1 MPQSARE
8 NYQNMASAKLVLA
21 AQTNG
26 KKSRGPV
33 TAEGKRRSAAN
44 SQKHGLYSRQII
56 FDSYTAE
63 HFAALRASCI
73 AEFRPATLT
82 ERILVEDFA
91 LASARRA
98 WAERAL
104 NREVDRAYDALP
116 EDTPEDARLARA
128 YINLGEAF
136 DLFGRMEGSF
146 FRLATRSLNRL
157 LQLRKK
163 REKSGK
169 RTLSQTKTPA
179 IFMKN
184 LADETDPDPDELAS
198 YGFLST
204 EIPTKRANRPA
215 APAPPPGQVD
225 KRFEKTYNFPDQ
237 AQFL

>member
-1 MPQSARE
+1 
-8 NYQNMASAKLVLA
+8 MASAKLVLA

-44 SQKHGLYSRQII
+44 SQKHGLYGRQII
-56 FDSYTAE
+56 FDPYTAE

-73 AEFRPATLT
+73 AEFRPASLT
-82 ERILVEDFA
+82 ERILVHDFA
-91 LASARRA
+91 LATARRA

-136 DLFGRMEGSF
+136 DIFGRMEGSF
-146 FRLATRSLNRL
+146 FRLATRSLHRL
-157 LQLRKK
+157 VQLRKK
-163 REKSGK
+163 RQKSGE
-169 RTLSQTKTPA
+169 RTLFQTQNSP
-179 IFMKN
+179 ISLKN
-184 LADETDPDPDELAS
+184 HDDETDPDPDELAS

-204 EIPTKRANRPA
+204 EIPTKRANRSA
-215 APAPPPGQVD
+215 VPAPPPGQVD
-225 KRFEKTYNFPDQ
+225 KRFEKTYNSPDQ
-237 AQFL
+237 VPFCKPDLL